1 MDTVALLRQLSEA
14 SGVTGYEEEVRALVA
29 EAFRPHADEIR
40 VDALGNLIALKRG
53 ARPEGEPARAI
64 MLAAHTDEIGL
75 MVTGLEEGFLRVARV
90 GGTDP
95 RTILGQEVVVH
106 GRRPLPGIIGSRP
119 PHVLPPEARKNVVPF
134 DGLFVDVGLAPEALR
149 ELVRVGDVIT
159 LYQPFTELAEGYAA
173 GKAFDDRAGVVAVA
187 LCLEA
192 LAATRHR
199 WDVYAVATTQ
209 EEIGLRGATVSA
221 WSVAPDAAIAI
232 DVGFG
237 RQRGVSE
244 EDSVD
249 MDGGPVLTIGPNVHP
264 VMYEELVRAAKAN
277 EIRYQVEVAPG
288 ATGTDGWA
296 IQVARAGVPT
306 EVISLPLRYMH
317 STVETV
323 CVADIERTGRLMA
336 AFIARLDESFSERL
350 GLL

>member
-53 ARPEGEPARAI
+53 TRPEGEPVRSI
-64 MLAAHTDEIGL
+64 MLAAHTDEIGM
-75 MVTGLEEGFLRVARV
+75 MVTGLEEGFLRVGRV

-134 DGLFVDVGLAPEALR
+134 DELFVDVGLAPEALR

-159 LYQPFTELAEGYAA
+159 LYQPFTELAEGYVA
-173 GKAFDDRAGVVAVA
+173 GKAFDDRAGVVSVA

-192 LAATRHR
+192 LAAARHR

-237 RQRGVSE
+237 RQRGVSD

-264 VMYEELVRAAKAN
+264 VMYEELVRAAKAH

>member
-1 MDTVALLRQLSEA
+1 M
-14 SGVTGYEEEVRALVA
+14 
-29 EAFRPHADEIR
+29 
-40 VDALGNLIALKRG
+40 
-53 ARPEGEPARAI
+53 
-64 MLAAHTDEIGL
+64 
-75 MVTGLEEGFLRVARV
+75 
-90 GGTDP
+90 
-95 RTILGQEVVVH
+95 
-106 GRRPLPGIIGSRP
+106 
-119 PHVLPPEARKNVVPF
+119 
-134 DGLFVDVGLAPEALR
+134 
-149 ELVRVGDVIT
+149 
-159 LYQPFTELAEGYAA
+159 
-173 GKAFDDRAGVVAVA
+173 A

>member
-134 DGLFVDVGLAPEALR
+134 DELFVDVGLAPEALR

-159 LYQPFTELAEGYAA
+159 LYQPFTELAEGYVA

>member
-1 MDTVALLRQLSEA
+1 MDTVTLLKQLSEA
-14 SGVTGYEEEVRALVA
+14 SGVTGYETEVRELVA
-29 EAFRPHADEIR
+29 EAFRPYVDEMR
-40 VDALGNLIALKRG
+40 VDALGNLIALRRG
-53 ARPEGEPARAI
+53 ARPEGEPVRSI

-75 MVTGLEEGFLRVARV
+75 MVSGLHEGFLRITRV

-106 GRRPLPGIIGSRP
+106 GRRPLPGIVGSRP
-119 PHVLPPEARKNVVPF
+119 PHVLPPEARKTVVPF
-134 DGLFVDVGLAPEALR
+134 DELYVDVGLPAERLSA
-149 ELVRVGDVIT
+149 EVRVGDLIT
-159 LYQPFTELAEGYAA
+159 LYQPFTVLGEGYVA

-187 LCLEA
+187 KCLAE
-192 LAATRHR
+192 LAASRHR

-221 WSVAPDAAIAI
+221 WSIAPDAAIAI

-244 EDSVD
+244 DDSID
-249 MDGGPVLTIGPNVHP
+249 MDGGPALAIGPNVHP
-264 VMYEELVRAAKAN
+264 LVHEELVRTAKEY

-296 IQVARAGVPT
+296 IQVARMGVPT
-306 EVISLPLRYMH
+306 EVISVPLRYMH

-323 CVADIERTGRLMA
+323 SVADIDRTARLMA
-336 AFIARLDESFSERL
+336 RFIARLDESFSKRL
-350 GLL
+350 GLS

>member
-1 MDTVALLRQLSEA
+1 M
-14 SGVTGYEEEVRALVA
+14 
-29 EAFRPHADEIR
+29 
-40 VDALGNLIALKRG
+40 
-53 ARPEGEPARAI
+53 
-64 MLAAHTDEIGL
+64 
-75 MVTGLEEGFLRVARV
+75 
-90 GGTDP
+90 
-95 RTILGQEVVVH
+95 
-106 GRRPLPGIIGSRP
+106 
-119 PHVLPPEARKNVVPF
+119 
-134 DGLFVDVGLAPEALR
+134 
-149 ELVRVGDVIT
+149 
-159 LYQPFTELAEGYAA
+159 A
-173 GKAFDDRAGVVAVA
+173 GKAFDDRAGVVSVA

-192 LAATRHR
+192 LAAARHR

-237 RQRGVSE
+237 RQRGVSD

-264 VMYEELVRAAKAN
+264 VMYEELVRAAKAH